1 VTLISPA
8 GTSVV
13 LHNRTGTSQDNV
25 ILVNAPLTNFNN
37 ASAAGQWRLQV
48 QDLARNDTGTLNSW
62 SLTMTTAP

>member
-25 ILVNAPLTNFNN
+25 ILVKAPLTNFNN

>member
-62 SLTMTTAP
+62 SLTMTTSP